1 MNTQTTRKFL
11 GWCSV
16 INFLIL
22 IFSWLIFLFAHD
34 FVYQFW
40 ENHHNLTVEAY
51 DTIYISIIG
60 FYKILI
66 IAFMLVPYF
75 VLRIMDTKE

>member
-1 MNTQTTRKFL
+1 MDTQTLRKFL

-16 INFLIL
+16 INFSLL
-22 IFSWLIFLFAHD
+22 IFSWLVFLFAHD
-34 FVYQFW
+34 FVYQIW
-40 ENHHNLTVEAY
+40 AGQLNLTVEAY

-66 IAFMLVPYF
+66 VTFMLVPYF
-75 VLRIMDTKE
+75 VLRIMKFKE